1 LLKARN
7 PFSKG
12 EGAKKSLSSG
22 EGFRVRRKAE
32 NRKLNMT
39 K

>member
-1 LLKARN
+1 MASR
-7 PFSKG
+7 G

-22 EGFRVRRKAE
+22 EGFRVRSMPGIKKRY
-32 NRKLNMT
+32 MT